1 MRGYECGRSKV
12 REDAHIVHSH
22 LRVAA
27 QINTS
32 VASLDE
38 EVPIPL
44 KSVDGEGEK
53 ATDEAPGGRVRR
65 ILLLVS
71 VLHLIGAAVAAA
83 IVVMSVRDAAATN
96 GLQGNSSY
104 APVIFQDASTSCTNK
119 DTGIYCVS

>member
-1 MRGYECGRSKV
+1 M
-12 REDAHIVHSH
+12 REDARIVHSH

-38 EVPIPL
+38 EVPTPL

-53 ATDEAPGGRVRR
+53 ATEEAPGGRVRR

-71 VLHLIGAAVAAA
+71 VLLLIGAAVAAA

-104 APVIFQDASTSCTNK
+104 ARVVFQDASTSCTNK
-119 DTGIYCVS
+119 DTGMYCVS